1 MYAMSTLL
9 EATDVRGKRYQI
21 SGATMNCGPLGP
33 WPAVL
38 YVQHFMRWNFNGQIG
53 YGVQT
58 DGITRAYATRH
69 RDALQTGTGQ
79 A

>member
-1 MYAMSTLL
+1 
-9 EATDVRGKRYQI
+9 
-21 SGATMNCGPLGP
+21 MNCGPLGP

-38 YVQHFMRWNFNGQIG
+38 YVQHFMRWNCNGQIG

-69 RDALQTGTGQ
+69 RDALQSGTGQ